1 MDMEQ
6 PCKYLQFQKSY
17 FKKGF
22 LSAAYVDDSYFQGN
36 DYEDCFFN
44 VMNTIEILRFLEFTI
59 CPDKSKFIPVQY
71 ITYLEFILNSAQIT
85 IP

>member
-1 MDMEQ
+1 MEQ

-36 DYEDCFFN
+36 DYEDCFSN
-44 VMNTIEILRFLEFTI
+44 EILRFLEFTI